1 MFESLRQLLAQLL
14 ALLQVRVELLTTELS
29 GEIRRVAVVLVW
41 AAVALLF
48 GALAMLMV
56 TVTIIVALWEQHR
69 VLAAALVTLCFFL
82 VAALALWQVLRRVR
96 GRKPL
101 LAASLEELRRDRAA
115 IDAAAQ
121 PRATDRDI
129 RGIRDVRD
137 VRDEGGLR

>member
-96 GRKPL
+96 G
-101 LAASLEELRRDRAA
+101 
-115 IDAAAQ
+115 
-121 PRATDRDI
+121 
-129 RGIRDVRD
+129 
-137 VRDEGGLR
+137 

>member
-115 IDAAAQ
+115 IDAAAPQ
-121 PRATDRDI
+121 RATTHDI
-129 RGIRDVRD
+129 
-137 VRDEGGLR
+137 RDEGGPR

>member
-1 MFESLRQLLAQLL
+1 MIGSLRRLLAQLL
-14 ALLQVRVELLTTELS
+14 ALLQVRIELLTTELS
-29 GEIRRVAVVLVW
+29 GEVRRIALVLVW

-69 VLAAALVTLCFFL
+69 VLAAALVTLVFFL
-82 VAALALWQVLRRVR
+82 AAALALWQVVRRVR

-121 PRATDRDI
+121 PRPAV
-129 RGIRDVRD
+129 GDVRD
-137 VRDEGGLR
+137 LRDEGGP

>member
-1 MFESLRQLLAQLL
+1 MFESLRHLLAQLL

-29 GEIRRVAVVLVW
+29 GEIRRIAVILVW

-56 TVTIIVALWEQHR
+56 TVTLIVALWEQHR
-69 VLAAALVTLCFFL
+69 VLAAGLITLGFFL
-82 VAALALWQVLRRVR
+82 VAAVALWQIVRRVR

-137 VRDEGGLR
+137 EGGLR

>member
-14 ALLQVRVELLTTELS
+14 ALLQVRVELLTTELA
-29 GEIRRVAVVLVW
+29 GEVRRIAVVLVW

-56 TVTIIVALWEQHR
+56 TVTILVALWEQHR
-69 VLAAALVTLCFFL
+69 VLAAALVTLGFFL
-82 VAALALWQVLRRVR
+82 MAALALWQVLRRVR

-115 IDAAAQ
+115 IDAATT
-121 PRATDRDI
+121 PRAATRDV
-129 RGIRDVRD
+129 RDVRD
-137 VRDEGGLR
+137 VRDEGGPR

>member
-1 MFESLRQLLAQLL
+1 MFESLRHLLAQLL

-29 GEIRRVAVVLVW
+29 GEIRRVAVILVW

-69 VLAAALVTLCFFL
+69 LLAAGLITLGFFL
-82 VAALALWQVLRRVR
+82 VAALALWQVVRRVR

-121 PRATDRDI
+121 PRPADRDI
-129 RGIRDVRD
+129 RDI
-137 VRDEGGLR
+137 RDEGDPR

>member
-1 MFESLRQLLAQLL
+1 MFESLRHLLAQLL

-29 GEIRRVAVVLVW
+29 GEIRRVAVILVW

-69 VLAAALVTLCFFL
+69 LLAAGLITLGFFL
-82 VAALALWQVLRRVR
+82 VAALALWQVVRRVR

-121 PRATDRDI
+121 PRPADRDI
-129 RGIRDVRD
+129 RDIRDI
-137 VRDEGGLR
+137 RDEGGLR

>member
-29 GEIRRVAVVLVW
+29 GEIRRVAVILVW

-56 TVTIIVALWEQHR
+56 TVTLLVALWEQHR
-69 VLAAALVTLCFFL
+69 VLAAALVTLGFFA
-82 VAALALWQVLRRVR
+82 VAGLALWQVLRRVR
-96 GRKPL
+96 GRRPL

-115 IDAAAQ
+115 LDAAA
-121 PRATDRDI
+121 RAHEGTHDGRRPPSATTRETRDDF
-129 RGIRDVRD
+129 R
-137 VRDEGGLR
+137 